1 MRILSHLVSI
11 NKLTHGQEIDR
22 WRFPTLKPSKYWL
35 PNTHTWFNASLFSSY
50 LCLRR
55 CSHTSDLH
63 IWAIPEYIYLYL
75 NKHPISKYIFLL
87 TFSCTYFMIKWHWSS
102 SKLCQRKREL
112 LLYQQ
117 KARYRQYKMMLILF
131 HAWTYNGIFIDV
143 WYFGFCLECISWEM
157 SKIIFVDMCVI

>member
-1 MRILSHLVSI
+1 M
-11 NKLTHGQEIDR
+11 
-22 WRFPTLKPSKYWL
+22 
-35 PNTHTWFNASLFSSY
+35 HTWFNAFHHFSFSWMFASVFSY
-50 LCLRR
+50 FR
-55 CSHTSDLH
+55 S
-63 IWAIPEYIYLYL
+63 AYL
-75 NKHPISKYIFLL
+75 NNSLLYIWIRSFLSHL
-87 TFSCTYFMIKWHWSS
+87 KNIHVLFAFWCPYFMIKWHWSS

-117 KARYRQYKMMLILF
+117 KGTYRQYKMMLILF

>member
-1 MRILSHLVSI
+1 MSHLVSI

-22 WRFPTLKPSKYWL
+22 WRFPTLKLSKYWL

-75 NKHPISKYIFLL
+75 NKHPISKYIFFVNILMYIFHDKMTL
-87 TFSCTYFMIKWHWSS
+87 VKLKNYVRKLYFTQYNIMQYCLFSLMHEHIMAFSFKCSKHFVRYFSDK
-102 SKLCQRKREL
+102 CQ
-112 LLYQQ
+112 
-117 KARYRQYKMMLILF
+117 
-131 HAWTYNGIFIDV
+131 N
-143 WYFGFCLECISWEM
+143 YF
-157 SKIIFVDMCVI
+157 VCVI

>member
-1 MRILSHLVSI
+1 MHFTIFLSP
-11 NKLTHGQEIDR
+11 G
-22 WRFPTLKPSKYWL
+22 
-35 PNTHTWFNASLFSSY
+35 
-50 LCLRR
+50 CLRR

-63 IWAIPEYIYLYL
+63 IWTIPYFIFEYARFFLIT
-75 NKHPISKYIFLL
+75 KHIHVLFA
-87 TFSCTYFMIKWHWSS
+87 FWCTYFMIKWHWSS

-117 KARYRQYKMMLILF
+117 KGTYRQYKMMLILF